1 MLTVREDDQA
11 VHIETDH
18 ILTRVAKTGYVSGVQ
33 GFTDKATGAQELGF
47 GLAVADFLLEPGP
60 DDPSHPQFDPV
71 HEYVLGGPHGGIVKR
86 YVELPQI
93 CTQAGRLP
101 CEVIRGADFVAVH
114 QWFTWT
120 EATYGRGPGSR
131 WDQTL
136 IFPADT
142 RYFLCSDRITSA
154 NDVEAL
160 IFRLDM
166 PGHLKHTGG
175 DSFSE
180 VFLSYEG
187 ILPAE
192 RFLDDFPPDA
202 RFLYRRS
209 PDAIP
214 AGIIRGYRTQ
224 PGGRPGP
231 WLLGMTLDPR
241 IVYEAWCHQR
251 GYVCFIQEIGGLP
264 IHAGESFSAA
274 YIVGWFDGLGKARET
289 YARYRGMVDWRVT
302 AEGWEAVPGS

>member
-1 MLTVREDDQA
+1 MLTVREDAEA
-11 VHIETDH
+11 VYIETDH
-18 ILTRVAKTGYVSGVQ
+18 IVGHIAKTGYVSGVQ

-47 GLAVADFLLEPGP
+47 GLDIADFLLEPLP
-60 DDPSHPQFDPV
+60 DDPAHPQFDPAQQ
-71 HEYVLGGPHGGIVKR
+71 YVLGGPHGGIAKR

-101 CEVIRGADFVAVH
+101 CEVTQGPGFVAVH

-120 EATYGRGPGSR
+120 EATYGRQAGSR

-142 RYFLCSDRITSA
+142 RYFLASDRITSA

-166 PGHLKHTGG
+166 PGHLQHTQG

-180 VFLSYEG
+180 VFLSYGG

-192 RFLDDFPPDA
+192 RFAADFAPDA
-202 RFLYRRS
+202 QFLYRRS
-209 PDAIP
+209 PGAIP
-214 AGIIRGYRTQ
+214 TEMIRGYRTS
-224 PGGRPGP
+224 PEGRPGP
-231 WLLGMTLDPR
+231 WLLGMTLHPA

-264 IHAGESFSAA
+264 VRAGEAFSAA
-274 YIVGWFDGLGKARET
+274 YIVGWFDGLGEARET
-289 YARYRGMVDWRVT
+289 YARYRGTTDWRVT
-302 AEGWEAVPGS
+302 PEGWEAVTG